1 MGLFDDSSDSDDA
14 APPLSAGAALGGA
27 ARDEEEEDPLDAYM
41 NSLEAPPRST
51 HARSGGGGGGRLD
64 VDAEDEATS
73 HWRTLPKKGG
83 ESRGG
88 GRLLPKHEGGDGS
101 AASSLYG
108 GRHHSQ
114 TAGQSEARAAMAG
127 TFVRAG
133 EKKGEAAAKYNG
145 GDDDEEELDNLHSV
159 RKKQAEMLH
168 REVDPLEHVD
178 HQKLHYDAFRR
189 AFYSPND
196 TPAGRGWRTTHE
208 VVLTPSHFD
217 PILGFGELAGVF
229 PEELTRA
236 IAKAG
241 YDAPTLVQSQ
251 TLPVA
256 LSGNDALITAATG
269 SGKTL
274 AYIWPMVVH
283 INDQPHIE
291 PGVDGPIG
299 IVLAP
304 TRELAKQVY
313 KYARTFVEC
322 IGGRA
327 VEVAGGNRGTWEL
340 TKELKRGCEIVVSS
354 PGRLIDMVKKKGT
367 NLKRVTFLVLDEA
380 DRMLDMGF
388 EKQVASILE
397 NVRPDRQTLL
407 LSATFGKRVE
417 RVARGWLRDPVR
429 IAIGRTGASSEHVD
443 SHVMVLPGRNA
454 KEQWLTEMLPV
465 LSPLG
470 RCLVFVATRADC
482 DVLSQMVQRSPS
494 FMHGGGST
502 VVSIHG
508 DKDQRD
514 RNAAISQFKKNP
526 QSILIA
532 TDVAARGLDIPGV
545 QTVVNFDPA
554 KNMDAHVHRVG
565 RAGRLQK
572 DGSNHQRGAAYTLL
586 TERDANFAMSLVE
599 AFERE
604 GREVSLELTAL
615 SQKSNRYGGGR
626 GKRSKVGLGFAGEA
640 AGAVGAA
647 GTGRSDGSYYGPAAG
662 NQPTK
667 KKSRWG

>member
-1 MGLFDDSSDSDDA
+1 MDAGTVWRTHSVAAFGLELVLPVYRACRTLHFF
-14 APPLSAGAALGGA
+14 SALFFCCTLVGQNRGGA
-27 ARDEEEEDPLDAYM
+27 
-41 NSLEAPPRST
+41 
-51 HARSGGGGGGRLD
+51 
-64 VDAEDEATS
+64 
-73 HWRTLPKKGG
+73 
-83 ESRGG
+83 
-88 GRLLPKHEGGDGS
+88 
-101 AASSLYG
+101 
-108 GRHHSQ
+108 
-114 TAGQSEARAAMAG
+114 
-127 TFVRAG
+127 
-133 EKKGEAAAKYNG
+133 
-145 GDDDEEELDNLHSV
+145 
-159 RKKQAEMLH
+159 
-168 REVDPLEHVD
+168 
-178 HQKLHYDAFRR
+178 
-189 AFYSPND
+189 
-196 TPAGRGWRTTHE
+196 
-208 VVLTPSHFD
+208 
-217 PILGFGELAGVF
+217 
-229 PEELTRA
+229 
-236 IAKAG
+236 
-241 YDAPTLVQSQ
+241 
-251 TLPVA
+251 
-256 LSGNDALITAATG
+256 
-269 SGKTL
+269 
-274 AYIWPMVVH
+274 
-283 INDQPHIE
+283 
-291 PGVDGPIG
+291 
-299 IVLAP
+299 
-304 TRELAKQVY
+304 
-313 KYARTFVEC
+313 
-322 IGGRA
+322 
-327 VEVAGGNRGTWEL
+327 
-340 TKELKRGCEIVVSS
+340 
-354 PGRLIDMVKKKGT
+354 
-367 NLKRVTFLVLDEA
+367 
-380 DRMLDMGF
+380 
-388 EKQVASILE
+388 
-397 NVRPDRQTLL
+397 
-407 LSATFGKRVE
+407 
-417 RVARGWLRDPVR
+417 R

-626 GKRSKVGLGFAGEA
+626 GKRSKVGLGFAADA

-647 GTGRSDGSYYGPAAG
+647 GTGRQDGSYYGPATTG
-662 NQPTK
+662 SQPTK